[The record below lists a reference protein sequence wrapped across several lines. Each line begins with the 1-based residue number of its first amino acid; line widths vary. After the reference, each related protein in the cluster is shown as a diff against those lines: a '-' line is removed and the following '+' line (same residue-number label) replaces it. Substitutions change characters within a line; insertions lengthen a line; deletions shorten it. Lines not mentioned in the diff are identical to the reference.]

1 MAALALLLTG
11 CRSDGGF
18 DYDHSALYISGTE
31 NNPVVKFVVEDTPA
45 SYAVTVQATEK
56 VPSDVRMVMAIDR
69 EKVEEYNAINKT
81 NYYPIPEGAV
91 ELTDQEVVM
100 KEGSAISSAA
110 VVKVLSTEAFEE
122 GCTYMVPV
130 TIKSVAG
137 GLTDVMTG
145 SRTIYLR
152 ISRVISFAAVNAN
165 SSASSNFIFDKP
177 IPLST
182 FTYEMKIYPTG
193 LANSGP
199 QRFCALEQADES
211 KALLLRFNEAN
222 TANKLPNKLQVMTP
236 CGTLMSNTEFAN
248 NQWYLLSIVWDGTN
262 LLFYVNGVLD
272 NSLAGKD
279 PDVINFQRFEMGMS
293 WGGYN
298 SRQFFGHRFC
308 EFRVWDRALSAS
320 EILGGLCGVAV
331 GSSGLQAYWKFNEGT
346 GHVFHDATGH
356 GFDMDW
362 KQTSRAIYEG
372 DMLPTP
378 DAYKSIKWVKDD
390 INKCAQ

>member
-1 MAALALLLTG
+1 MNKNIFSKASTVAMAALALLLTG

-193 LANSGP
+193 LANKGP
-199 QRFCALEQADES
+199 QRYCALEQADET

-222 TANKLPNKLQVMTP
+222 TSNKLQVMTP
-236 CGTLMSNTEFAN
+236 
-248 NQWYLLSIVWDGTN
+248 
-262 LLFYVNGVLD
+262 
-272 NSLAGKD
+272 
-279 PDVINFQRFEMGMS
+279 R
-293 WGGYN
+293 
-298 SRQFFGHRFC
+298 RGHRGFPSGA
-308 EFRVWDRALSAS
+308 ALSALA
-320 EILGGLCGVAV
+320 EA
-331 GSSGLQAYWKFNEGT
+331 A
-346 GHVFHDATGH
+346 A
-356 GFDMDW
+356 
-362 KQTSRAIYEG
+362 A
-372 DMLPTP
+372 
-378 DAYKSIKWVKDD
+378 
-390 INKCAQ
+390 